1 MKTQNTLNLLSKKN
15 YLGRVI
21 TTVQRDYKGVAIET
35 AEIVKKADT
44 AIGAQSGEP
53 KKTYTHIEL
62 VLLTSFILRTAIGS
76 IIFSQGRG
84 NQI

>member
-35 AEIVKKADT
+35 AEIGKKADSDRCT
-44 AIGAQSGEP
+44 EWRTQENP
-53 KKTYTHIEL
+53 HI
-62 VLLTSFILRTAIGS
+62 
-76 IIFSQGRG
+76 
-84 NQI
+84 